1 MKQRRPRRSLNTD
14 VNVTSLVDV
23 MMVLLIIF
31 ILVAPILS
39 QGIDVKLPEAGSAS
53 AEPDKSLRV
62 TLSKDGQIFL
72 DGKSILLQRI
82 DDEFRSRAKENP
94 DLPVVVEGDEQLN
107 YGSVMDILDRARIAG
122 LTRVSLATEP
132 RKDRS

>member
-1 MKQRRPRRSLNTD
+1 MKQRRPRRALNTD

-39 QGIDVKLPEAGSAS
+39 QGIDVKLPEAGSSS
-53 AEPDKSLRV
+53 AEPERSLRV
-62 TLSKDGQIFL
+62 TLSQDGQIFF
-72 DGKSILLQRI
+72 DGKSIILQRV
-82 DDEFRSRAKENP
+82 DDEFRTRAKENP
-94 DLPVVVEGDEQLN
+94 ETPVVVEGDEKLA
-107 YGSVMDILDRARIAG
+107 YGSVMDILDRARLGG

-132 RKDRS
+132 RSELP

>member
-1 MKQRRPRRSLNTD
+1 MKHRRTRRGMNTE

-39 QGIDVKLPEAGSAS
+39 QGIDVKLPEAGSS
-53 AEPDKSLRV
+53 SPEPEKGLHV
-62 TLSKDGQIFL
+62 TLGKDGQIFF
-72 DGKSILLQRI
+72 DGKPILLQRV
-82 DDEFRSRAKENP
+82 DDEFRTRAKENP
-94 DLPVVVEGDEQLN
+94 ETPVVLEGDEKLA

-132 RKDRS
+132 RTERP